1 MADTDNTKPQQR
13 GLVPYKP
20 GQSGNPK
27 GRPKGSRNKINEA
40 FLNDFYEAW
49 QAFGRPA
56 LMAAAWEDPASFVKI
71 AASLLPKEMHIKD
84 TTFDEMSD
92 DELAAVLAAVRG
104 IVASG
109 AGKAAN
115 GGTSEANGSD
125 IVH

>member
-1 MADTDNTKPQQR
+1 MADPENTGRKQAVT
-13 GLVPYKP
+13 LFKP

-40 FLNDFYEAW
+40 FLRDFYEAW
-49 QAFGRPA
+49 EAFGRPA
-56 LMAAAWEDPASFVKI
+56 LLAAAWTEPATFVKV

-92 DELAAVLAAVRG
+92 DELATVLAAVRG

-109 AGKAAN
+109 LGKKTN
-115 GGTSEANGSD
+115 GGATEEDSPGV
-125 IVH
+125 VH